1 MILMK
6 SFFTKILVYQVIAVV
21 VALIVVAVIT
31 RVSLNRG
38 FRDFLQTQETAV
50 LEAGV
55 PVLAEVYALKG
66 SWEPLRGNTESWHR
80 IWRSSRMNQELA
92 PPPGPRARPGP
103 GRNNRPS
110 PPPQN
115 PQAARWMRAADRGML
130 RERLFLLD
138 QEYQRIAGA
147 SVSSREGL
155 GLQAIEVGG
164 EVVGWIG
171 FAPAGKFLPPE
182 ARRFLRGQIVI
193 TAIALAVALVIAVA
207 LSLLLAR
214 HLSRPVRQL
223 DETVNSLSRG
233 DYGARAT
240 ISTLDET
247 GRLAGHINQLAA
259 TLEKNRS
266 ARRRWM
272 ADIAHELRTPVAI
285 LKGEIEAL
293 SDGVRTVNE
302 GMTRSLQEE
311 IDHLSSLIDDLQTLA
326 LSDAGALNIQ
336 QESVDLQS
344 LVEQC
349 SEAFRDRLAGRGI
362 DLQVMTEK
370 QEVDADPQ
378 RLRQLLQNLLEN
390 SIRYVEEGG
399 LVRVQQRAVNGGFE
413 LVVEDSGPG
422 LTEKQRSRVF
432 ERFYRVDGS
441 RSRVG
446 GGTGLGLS
454 ICRNIA
460 EAHSGRIEAI
470 QSSLGGL
477 KIRIEI
483 PG

>member
-1 MILMK
+1 MK

-138 QEYQRIAGA
+138 QEYQRVAGA

-259 TLEKNRS
+259 TLEKTVQPGGDG
-266 ARRRWM
+266 W
-272 ADIAHELRTPVAI
+272 RT
-285 LKGEIEAL
+285 
-293 SDGVRTVNE
+293 SHT
-302 GMTRSLQEE
+302 S
-311 IDHLSSLIDDLQTLA
+311 
-326 LSDAGALNIQ
+326 
-336 QESVDLQS
+336 
-344 LVEQC
+344 
-349 SEAFRDRLAGRGI
+349 
-362 DLQVMTEK
+362 
-370 QEVDADPQ
+370 
-378 RLRQLLQNLLEN
+378 
-390 SIRYVEEGG
+390 
-399 LVRVQQRAVNGGFE
+399 
-413 LVVEDSGPG
+413 
-422 LTEKQRSRVF
+422 
-432 ERFYRVDGS
+432 
-441 RSRVG
+441 
-446 GGTGLGLS
+446 
-454 ICRNIA
+454 
-460 EAHSGRIEAI
+460 
-470 QSSLGGL
+470 
-477 KIRIEI
+477 
-483 PG
+483 